1 MAEETSKPT
10 PDPTILTTEQLE
22 RAIKNLSDL
31 FDAKL
36 GEQIAPI
43 KTELH
48 LVELHRV
55 EQKSDTK
62 AAVDA
67 ALTAQKEAVKE
78 QTTASER
85 AQLKSETATGEQ
97 LRQLTVT
104 FNTTIAALNS
114 RIDELKE
121 RLDRGTGG
129 SDQSAKW
136 LAAMFSTLALIAAVA
151 AIVVSAKP

>member
-1 MAEETSKPT
+1 MAVNDRPT
-10 PDPTILTTEQLE
+10 PDPTVLTTEQLLRE
-22 RAIKNLSDL
+22 IAGIEAL

-36 GEQIAPI
+36 AAEIKPI
-43 KTELH
+43 LTELH

-136 LAAMFSTLALIAAVA
+136 LAAMFSILALVAAVA